1 MRPFGAHTRGSFA
14 AFAPRPDL
22 RGALA
27 LAVAGIAILPLAIVA
42 TIYAA
47 TQLDDLDAKL
57 LADARPYARDTLVAA
72 KALGVF
78 GTIVGGLA
86 LAALAIVATRA

>member
-1 MRPFGAHTRGSFA
+1 MRFA
-14 AFAPRPDL
+14 ALAPRPDL

-27 LAVAGIAILPLAIVA
+27 LSIAGIAILPLAIIA

-57 LADARPYARDTLVAA
+57 LVDPRPYARDALIAA

-78 GTIVGGLA
+78 GTIVGVLA
-86 LAALAIVATRA
+86 LAALAIVATR

>member
-1 MRPFGAHTRGSFA
+1 MTAGSRASFA
-14 AFAPRPDL
+14 ALAPRPDL
-22 RGALA
+22 RGALV
-27 LAVAGIAILPLAIVA
+27 LAFVGIAILPLAIIA

-57 LADARPYARDTLVAA
+57 LADARPYARDALVAA

-78 GTIVGGLA
+78 GTIVGALA
-86 LAALAIVATRA
+86 LAALAIIATR